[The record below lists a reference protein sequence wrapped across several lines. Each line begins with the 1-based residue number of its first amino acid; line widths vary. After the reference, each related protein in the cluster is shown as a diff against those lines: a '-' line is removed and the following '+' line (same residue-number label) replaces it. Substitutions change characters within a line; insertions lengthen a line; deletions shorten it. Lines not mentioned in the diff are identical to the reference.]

1 MSDDSYAR
9 RSGRGIWVAIGA
21 CLLILACVGA
31 GFFGGWLHDRG
42 GINSIDHAPVVIQE
56 VTPAKDNQEPSMLNM
71 TAIEQVAATQ
81 MMSVVEVTTEYKE
94 TNAFIGS
101 FILSGAGSG
110 VILSEEGH
118 IVTNNHVVEG
128 ASSIKVRLHNGEE
141 YDAALIGMD
150 SQTDLAVIAI
160 DAKGLVPVVLG
171 DSSGIR
177 VGELVIAIGNP
188 LGELG
193 GSVSQGIISA
203 TARDIPL
210 DDQTMTLIQTTAAI
224 NPGNSGGALFDAD
237 GKLIGVVNAKLSG
250 TKIEGLGFAIPVNTV
265 RDIAPRL
272 IEDGRI
278 TGRPSL
284 GAELVDI
291 GTLESAYFQLK
302 EPGVYVLSVYGDTG
316 LKAEDEIVKVD
327 GQDTNSAAEV
337 KTIIQQHQAGD
348 TLSITVMRNGREKT
362 LSVTLAEDTGK

>member
-1 MSDDSYAR
+1 MSENSYKR
-9 RSGRGIWVAIGA
+9 RHSIWAAVGT
-21 CLLILACVGA
+21 CLLILACVAA
-31 GFFGGWLHDRG
+31 GFFGGWLHGRDG
-42 GINSIDHAPVVIQE
+42 ADSVDSPPVIIQE
-56 VTPAKDNQEPSMLNM
+56 MVPAERNQVPSTLSL

-94 TNAFIGS
+94 TNAFFGS

-110 VILSEEGH
+110 VILSEDGH

-128 ASSIKVRLHNGEE
+128 ASSITVRLHTGEE
-141 YDAALIGMD
+141 YVATLIGMD
-150 SQTDLAVIAI
+150 AQTDLAVIAI
-160 DAKGLVPVVLG
+160 DAEELVPVVLG
-171 DSSGIR
+171 DSADIR

-237 GKLIGVVNAKLSG
+237 GMLIGVVNAKLSG

-265 RDIAPRL
+265 KEIAPRL
-272 IEDGRI
+272 IEDGRV

-291 GTLESAYFQLK
+291 GALESAYLRLN
-302 EPGVYVLSVYGDTG
+302 EPGVYVLSVSGENG
-316 LKAEDEIVKVD
+316 LRAEDEIVEVD
-327 GQDTNSAAEV
+327 GEKITSAAEV
-337 KTIIQQHQAGD
+337 KAVLQQHQAGD
-348 TLSITVMRNGREKT
+348 TISITVIRNGEEKT
-362 LSVTLAEDTGK
+362 LSLDLAENTGK